1 MVFNKQIGKLFN
13 RKKLSDASPKS
24 LGDEDSTD
32 KTVSSAVIEEQ
43 VAELSGSTT
52 GKEVA
57 NSEFTVLETYSLNAP
72 YANVD
77 VTKDAVGGN
86 IKYSVREPTLTEKDV
101 SDLQRLKTIL
111 NQVLQLKPA
120 DLQSKQA
127 AGQYSSKQV
136 R

>member
-24 LGDEDSTD
+24 HGDEDSTD

-57 NSEFTVLETYSLNAP
+57 NSEFTVLETYVLNAP
-72 YANVD
+72 YANVQ
-77 VTKDAVGGN
+77 VTRDTVGGN
-86 IKYSVREPTLTEKDV
+86 INYVVREPK
-101 SDLQRLKTIL
+101 LQKKMYQI
-111 NQVLQLKPA
+111 
-120 DLQSKQA
+120 
-127 AGQYSSKQV
+127 SSV
-136 R
+136 